1 MPDDPSLF
9 PYQTVAVTGGTGSF
23 GWAFL
28 THLRHHF
35 PDVFVRIISRH
46 EDLQVQMRAAF
57 GDDHISYLLGDVR
70 DPDRMRMAMRGVDLV
85 VHAAAL
91 KHVDR
96 GEYEPWEFLSTN
108 VTGTYNVIHAA
119 IMAGVQQVVMLSS
132 DKAVVPINLYGA
144 SKMAAERLT
153 VQSNH
158 YSPHGTR
165 LCVSRYGNIMG
176 ARGSVLLAW
185 QDALLRGQKL
195 SLTDARM
202 SRFFMTIH
210 EAVRLVLWTA
220 THGLRGGIA
229 VPHLPAFKMT
239 DLARAMCTGQSQFGW
254 GITGRRPG
262 EKLAETLLTDEEQE
276 RCYWYGP
283 SDNNLVCYVIPP
295 LTQGWGAADERAL
308 WAMPPTDLMYGTI
321 LPEHQVPYR
330 SDTWRWQLGVE
341 DLQERLSTI

>member
-1 MPDDPSLF
+1 MQDNPSLF

-28 THLRHHF
+28 THLRSHF

-46 EDLQVQMRAAF
+46 EDLQIQMRAAF

-70 DPDRMRMAMRGVDLV
+70 DSERMRMALRGVDLV

-96 GEYEPWEFLSTN
+96 GEYEPWEFLNTN
-108 VTGTYNVIHAA
+108 VTGTYTVIHAA

-132 DKAVVPINLYGA
+132 DKAVAPINLYGA

-153 VQSNH
+153 VQANH

-165 LCVSRYGNIMG
+165 LCVTRYGNIMG
-176 ARGSVLLAW
+176 ARGSVILAW
-185 QDALLRGQKL
+185 QNALHMGQTL
-195 SLTDARM
+195 SLTDERM
-202 SRFFMTIH
+202 SRFFMTID

-229 VPHLPAFKMT
+229 VPHLPAFTMS
-239 DLARAMCTGQSQFGW
+239 DLALAMLREHQQCGW
-254 GITGRRPG
+254 NIIGKRPG
-262 EKLAETLLTDEEQE
+262 EKLAEWLLTDEEQE

-295 LTQGWGAADERAL
+295 LMQGWGSGDERAL

-321 LPEHQVPYR
+321 PPEHRVPYR

-341 DLQERLSTI
+341 DLRVRVGAI

>member
-1 MPDDPSLF
+1 MPDNPSLF

-70 DPDRMRMAMRGVDLV
+70 DLERMRLALRGVDLV

-119 IMAGVQQVVMLSS
+119 ITAGVQQVVMLSS
-132 DKAVVPINLYGA
+132 DKSVFPVNLYGA

-153 VQSNH
+153 MQSNH

-165 LCVSRYGNIMG
+165 SCVVRYGNIMG
-176 ARGSVLLAW
+176 ARGSVVKAWREALSDGKPLL
-185 QDALLRGQKL
+185 
-195 SLTDARM
+195 LTDERM
-202 SRFFMTIH
+202 SRFWMSIE

-220 THGLRGGIA
+220 MHGLRGGIV
-229 VPHLPAFKMT
+229 VPYLPAFKML
-239 DLARAMCTGQSQFGW
+239 DLLAALGDSLSPPHIVGK
-254 GITGRRPG
+254 RPG
-262 EKLAETLLTDEEQE
+262 EKLAEYLLTDDEQE

-283 SDNNLVCYVIPP
+283 SDNTLVCYVIPP
-295 LTQGWGAADERAL
+295 LMQGWGAADERAL
-308 WAMPPTDLMYGTI
+308 WAMPPTDMMYGTI
-321 LPEHQVPYR
+321 APEHRVPYR

-341 DLQERLSTI
+341 DLRQRLASL